1 MWGLSAAALQA
12 ISSWSLALAGAAGVI
27 AVAAGLVSAVTS
39 AKLADL
45 TRARAKAAV
54 AEARLS
60 ADAARAHGQ
69 AVAQDARTAQARTAS
84 LASANVQL
92 EQALT
97 REAPSAGESGPS
109 AFARRADAF
118 AALIRGRTAELAL
131 VVGHGPG
138 AHTSGQMLRQALKA
152 AGVPVRW
159 CRLKP
164 SADADHA
171 PADALTVYADP
182 ARPEAAALVETL
194 TAAGFA
200 VEVAPFRPA
209 DPGLPS
215 PAIVFA
221 AGRKAPSA
229 AALSLCNP
237 VLGAPV
243 ALRDQR

>member
-12 ISSWSLALAGAAGVI
+12 ISSWSLAVAGAAGVL
-27 AVAAGLVSAVTS
+27 ALMAGLVSAVTS
-39 AKLADL
+39 ARLAEL
-45 TRARAKAAV
+45 TRARAQTEVAA
-54 AEARLS
+54 ARLS
-60 ADAARAHGQ
+60 ADAARARGE
-69 AVAQDARTAQARTAS
+69 AAALETRTAQARTAD
-84 LASANVQL
+84 LVSANARL
-92 EQALT
+92 EQAL
-97 REAPSAGESGPS
+97 EHAAAPAGDAGPA
-109 AFARRADAF
+109 AFARRAEAF

-138 AHTSGQMLRQALKA
+138 AHASGQALRQALKA

-171 PADALTVYADP
+171 AADALTVYADP
-182 ARPEAAALVETL
+182 SRPEASALVEAL
-194 TAAGFA
+194 TRAGFS
-200 VEVAPFRPA
+200 VEIAPFRRA

-221 AGRKAPSA
+221 ASRNPPAA

-237 VLGAPV
+237 VLGAPL
-243 ALRDQR
+243 ASPD

>member
-27 AVAAGLVSAVTS
+27 AVLAGFVSAITS
-39 AKLADL
+39 AKVVEL
-45 TRARAKAAV
+45 TRTRAETELAQ
-54 AEARLS
+54 ARLS
-60 ADAARAHGQ
+60 ADAARSRNQ
-69 AVAQDARTAQARTAS
+69 AAASEVQAAQARTAD
-84 LASANVQL
+84 LASANARL
-92 EQALT
+92 EQALE
-97 REAPSAGESGPS
+97 REAPPAAATGPD
-109 AFARRADAF
+109 AFARRAEAF

-138 AHTSGQMLRQALKA
+138 AHTSGQALRQALKT

-171 PADALTVYADP
+171 AAEALTVYADP
-182 ARPEAAALVETL
+182 ARPEASALVEAL
-194 TAAGFA
+194 TRAGFS
-200 VEVAPFRPA
+200 VEVAPFRRA

-215 PAIVFA
+215 PAIVLA
-221 AGRKAPSA
+221 AGRRPPAA

-243 ALRDQR
+243 APRE